1 MSILFERRHE
11 PLLPL
16 RIFWR
21 RWAVFVAS
29 ATGLVLFSLLA
40 GMVGYCYFE
49 KMGAVDA
56 FENAAMILSGIRPA
70 DALHTEA
77 GKLFPA
83 FSPSIPAWSLSPP
96 PACWSSRWLTGCC
109 IIFIWSPDA
118 IHHECDR
125 SVQPVRLTVLIS
137 P

>member
-56 FENAAMILSGIRPA
+56 FENAAMILSGMGPA

-77 GKLFPA
+77 GKLFAGIFALYSGLVFVTASSLLVIPVA
-83 FSPSIPAWSLSPP
+83 HRLLHHFHLESGRDPS
-96 PACWSSRWLTGCC
+96 
-109 IIFIWSPDA
+109 
-118 IHHECDR
+118 
-125 SVQPVRLTVLIS
+125 
-137 P
+137 